1 MADKA
6 VVQDLLSYIQ
16 KNYCGDRKIRVPISL
31 RPPKPEDTSWLT
43 RTYPKNTYYST
54 QGNDIDIDYDVD
66 DKKAY
71 ARNDYSQPKQFGL
84 KAFVK
89 RKLGPSFTQEINN
102 FMIKKNLDPVDVYK
116 PVDMDRR
123 LFSKIMQNK
132 NYQPSKPTAIK
143 VALGLK
149 LNYEETQELLNSA
162 GFTLSKG
169 ILTDVIIEYC
179 IRHEK
184 FDFYFVN
191 DLLTDFSIMSYWSDR
206 LE

>member
-6 VVQDLLSYIQ
+6 LVQDLL
-16 KNYCGDRKIRVPISL
+16 NYVKENYRGDRKIRVPFSL
-31 RPPKPEDTSWLT
+31 RPPEPIDTSWLNA
-43 RTYPKNTYYST
+43 TYPKNIYYST

-102 FMIKKNLDPVDVYK
+102 FMIKKHLNPVDIYK

-132 NYQPSKPTAIK
+132 NYQPSKSTAVKI
-143 VALGLK
+143 ALGLK

-169 ILTDVIIEYC
+169 ILADVIIEYC
-179 IRHEK
+179 IRHGK
-184 FDFYFVN
+184 PDFYFIN
-191 DLLTDFSIMSYWSDR
+191 ELFLDFSIMSYWTDY
-206 LE
+206 LG

>member
-1 MADKA
+1 MPDKA
-6 VVQDLLSYIQ
+6 LVQDLL
-16 KNYCGDRKIRVPISL
+16 NYVKQNYRGDRKIRIPFSL
-31 RPPKPEDTSWLT
+31 RPPEPIDDSWLDA
-43 RTYPKNTYYST
+43 TYPKNTYYST
-54 QGNDIDIDYDVD
+54 QGNDTDIDYDVD

-71 ARNDYSQPKQFGL
+71 ARDDYTQPKQFGL

-89 RKLGPSFTQEINN
+89 RKLGPTFTQEINN
-102 FMIKKNLDPVDVYK
+102 FMIKKNLEPVDVYK
-116 PVDMDRR
+116 PVGMDRR

-132 NYQPSKPTAIK
+132 NYQPSKPTAVK

-149 LNYEETQELLNSA
+149 LNYDETQELLNSA

-169 ILTDVIIEYC
+169 ILADVIIEYC
-179 IRHEK
+179 IRHEN

-191 DLLTDFSIMSYWSDR
+191 DLLMDFSIMSYWSDF